1 MTDDYTT
8 GHTPLPL
15 RATMNMRNPET
26 NYYPQIT
33 ALLVSILC
41 FAGVSMSVLAAG
53 QQKGH
58 PASGPMTQGGK
69 VLRTTQPDLVVRLL
83 PLTEE
88 GYVQYAV
95 KNRGQGYTGQLF
107 LADIFVNDVPSV

>member
-1 MTDDYTT
+1 
-8 GHTPLPL
+8 
-15 RATMNMRNPET
+15 
-26 NYYPQIT
+26 
-33 ALLVSILC
+33 
-41 FAGVSMSVLAAG
+41 
-53 QQKGH
+53 
-58 PASGPMTQGGK
+58 MTQGGK

-107 LADIFVNDVPSV
+107 LAHIFVNDVPSV